1 MSWWAGGRPAAA
13 RALLP
18 SYFAAPR
25 SRGQRRI
32 VSGVASEA
40 ISASSLRPSGFPLS
54 ASSRRSASVIRFR
67 WPEDATLY
75 RERTASHGAT
85 SKSGALDWGR
95 KRAASLLSRG
105 KAALQPPEQKEVPTV
120 GEFARE
126 YVAKHHEGLEWK
138 KIDAMPCTIQLLKV
152 DDQAEAAFYEHDTY
166 ERIVEAARQVDPR
179 IHAAVLLAGD
189 GGLRRGEIIALEL
202 TDVDFKAARMIVRRN
217 VFIQRAVEYVDS
229 VKGGKAKPIP
239 LTSRLLDALK
249 EVRHL
254 RGPRVFYTDEGQSLT
269 PKILKLWVMR
279 AERRAGLP
287 ETGRLHI
294 ARHTFASH
302 LAMAGVPA
310 RTIQDL
316 ARHSSLSTT
325 ARYLHLSPSATAEGI
340 AMLDR
345 SRRAHEG
352 AGNIGATEAKKSG

>member
-1 MSWWAGGRPAAA
+1 
-13 RALLP
+13 
-18 SYFAAPR
+18 
-25 SRGQRRI
+25 
-32 VSGVASEA
+32 
-40 ISASSLRPSGFPLS
+40 
-54 ASSRRSASVIRFR
+54 
-67 WPEDATLY
+67 
-75 RERTASHGAT
+75 
-85 SKSGALDWGR
+85 
-95 KRAASLLSRG
+95 
-105 KAALQPPEQKEVPTV
+105 V